1 MKAQQGQN
9 VQGSVMVVGGGIAG
23 MQASLDLADSG
34 FFVYLVEKTPAIGG
48 VMAQLDK
55 TFPTNDCAMWIISP
69 KLVEVG
75 RHLNI
80 ELLTL
85 TEVTSISG
93 EAGNFEIEVLKHP
106 RYVDMDKCIACG
118 TCAEKCPKKV
128 DDPFN
133 ENLIKRKAAYVDY
146 AQAVPLKYAI
156 DEKNCIYF
164 KKGKCRACEKFCP
177 TDAIN
182 FEEKE
187 ETDSLNVGSVILA
200 PGFKP
205 FDPSRFDT
213 YHYASYP
220 NVVTSMEFERI
231 LSATGPYQGHL

>member
-1 MKAQQGQN
+1 
-9 VQGSVMVVGGGIAG
+9 
-23 MQASLDLADSG
+23 
-34 FFVYLVEKTPAIGG
+34 
-48 VMAQLDK
+48 
-55 TFPTNDCAMWIISP
+55 
-69 KLVEVG
+69 
-75 RHLNI
+75 
-80 ELLTL
+80 
-85 TEVTSISG
+85 
-93 EAGNFEIEVLKHP
+93 
-106 RYVDMDKCIACG
+106 MDKCIACG

-231 LSATGPYQGHL
+231 LSATGPYQGHLQRPSDGKAPDKIAWLQCVGSRDINRCDHSYCSSVCCMYAVKGGRHSQGALGT